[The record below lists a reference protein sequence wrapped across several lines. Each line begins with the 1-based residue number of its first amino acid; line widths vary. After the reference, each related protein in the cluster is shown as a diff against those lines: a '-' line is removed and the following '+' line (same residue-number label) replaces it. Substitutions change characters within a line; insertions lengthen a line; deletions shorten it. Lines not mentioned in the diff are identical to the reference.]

1 MMEERMQGLR
11 VKRRN
16 TDRLVAMAKELGLYL
31 RNAIALVED
40 QNFGDLLETQLCEH
54 CIHGFNMCVDVSG
67 PDIDHVHQQIRLTQF
82 LESRS
87 ERPDEFLWKIPD
99 EADGV
104 RNNHLPILWEPEP
117 AAGRIERFK
126 DSVLRRD
133 TALGKDVQEG

>member
-1 MMEERMQGLR
+1 MQGLR

-40 QNFGDLLETQLCEH
+40 QNFGDMLEAQLCQH
-54 CIHGFNMCVDVSG
+54 RIHGFNMCVDVSG

-99 EADGV
+99 EAHGV
-104 RNNHLPILWEPEP
+104 R
-117 AAGRIERFK
+117 
-126 DSVLRRD
+126 DD
-133 TALGKDVQEG
+133 